1 MGHFRLWLESLF
13 LNWLE
18 AEIKT
23 KIGMRSTCPEKFK
36 KRNECK
42 KKKEKKGKSL
52 NLFVWKDLIIGM
64 QISSFNYL
72 K

>member
-1 MGHFRLWLESLF
+1 MEHFRLWLESLF

-23 KIGMRSTCPEKFK
+23 KIGVRSTCPEKFK
-36 KRNECK
+36 KRK
-42 KKKEKKGKSL
+42 KKKKKKKKKGKSL